1 MKHILFSSLLFFLSL
16 TVLAQDGEEGNEEKP
31 KKGFQ
36 KEALFVGG
44 NFGLSFGNYT
54 VINLSPQ
61 LGYRFNRFISA
72 GVGINGQY
80 VSVRDRYSNGNTF
93 RKTSQGVVGLNVFG
107 RVYPI
112 EQVMLQVQP
121 EANYVFGKETYFDT
135 YPRTEYKMDA
145 EIVPSLL
152 VGGGLVIPGGRSS
165 AMIYLMYDVLQ
176 KDNSPYGKK
185 PFINFGV
192 NLNLY

>member
-1 MKHILFSSLLFFLSL
+1 MKNILLIPVVFFLSL
-16 TVLAQDGEEGNEEKP
+16 TALAQDRPEGEDEEEKVYR
-31 KKGFQ
+31 
-36 KEALFVGG
+36 KENLFVGG
-44 NFGLSFGNYT
+44 NFGLSFGDYT

-61 LGYRFNRFISA
+61 LGYRFNRFVAA

-80 VSVRDRYSNGNTF
+80 VSVRDRYLNGNTF
-93 RKTSQGVVGLNVFG
+93 RKTSQGVVGLNLFG

-135 YPRTEYKMDA
+135 NPRTEYKMDA

-176 KDNSPYGKK
+176 KDNSPYGRKA
-185 PFINFGV
+185 FFNFGV